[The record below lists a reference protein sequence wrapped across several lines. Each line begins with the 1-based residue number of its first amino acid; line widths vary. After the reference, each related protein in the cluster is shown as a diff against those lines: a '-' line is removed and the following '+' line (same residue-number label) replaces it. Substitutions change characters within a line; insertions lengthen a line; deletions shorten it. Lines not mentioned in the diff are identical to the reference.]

1 MVHHIKQ
8 RPLFPI
14 KNMAYFS
21 TKRSGS
27 TKRRSGQIPTR
38 IVLLVMDDNV
48 ELCFVD
54 FNDNLECIGPPIY
67 SFLITYILITES
79 NIKLSFGFFIY
90 HRIADEGM
98 HMLLIEF
105 SFSEVELSD

>member
-1 MVHHIKQ
+1 
-8 RPLFPI
+8 
-14 KNMAYFS
+14 MAYFS